1 MLKAMLLAG
10 MGGFV
15 GTCLRFIVGKL
26 CHAIAVT
33 TFPWGTFVV
42 NVVGSLLIGIF
53 FGLAERGNVISASMN
68 VFLITGFCGGF
79 TTFSSFSDD
88 IYLLLQQR
96 HWVLG
101 AVYVVSSLTLGLAM
115 VWAGRDIVS
124 GK

>member
-1 MLKAMLLAG
+1 M
-10 MGGFV
+10 
-15 GTCLRFIVGKL
+15 
-26 CHAIAVT
+26 T

-101 AVYVVSSLTLGLAM
+101 AVYVVSSLALGLAM

>member
-1 MLKAMLLAG
+1 MIKAMFLAG

-15 GTCLRFIVGKL
+15 GTCLRFLVGKM

-42 NVVGSLLIGIF
+42 NVIGSLLIGVF
-53 FGLAERGNVISASMN
+53 FGLAERGNIISASMN

-96 HWVLG
+96 HWALGMVYLVSSIVLG
-101 AVYVVSSLTLGLAM
+101 LMM
-115 VWAGRDIVS
+115 VWAGRGLVS
-124 GK
+124 DK